1 MQVALPRTQDAGKM
15 QDNMV
20 KQGQH
25 FQESLAQTQR
35 KQEER
40 TRKRVNEFEKTEKV
54 KNKEQHSKNLINKK
68 TQLEQSEEEYKMN
81 HPYLGSQIDFNG

>member
-40 TRKRVNEFEKTEKV
+40 IRKRVNEFEKTEKV